1 MPAGRTNIWWH
12 RKTQKEGA
20 NDGMDIPTGELRELS
35 LFSGYGGYSL
45 ALRLAG
51 FNIRTVCYVEHD
63 RYAQLVLQ
71 QRFKDEP
78 PTLDPAPI
86 WDDINS
92 FDPEPWRGYVDIVSA
107 GFPCQPHSQ
116 AGARRIAK
124 GLHDDRDLWPQTR
137 ECLRVVRPRYAVLE
151 NVPGILFS
159 GNGGR
164 QPYGVQVLGELS
176 ALGFS
181 QIEWGI
187 YSASDAGASHL
198 RRRWFVLA
206 HADADPQEREG
217 VIEGMGGTT

>member
-1 MPAGRTNIWWH
+1 MPAGRTNIWWL
-12 RKTQKEGA
+12 RKTQREGV

-107 GFPCQPHSQ
+107 GFPCQPHSH
-116 AGARRIAK
+116 AGSRLGESDPRN
-124 GLHDDRDLWPQTR
+124 LWPETR
-137 ECLRVVRPRYAVLE
+137 DVIRLVGPEWVVLE
-151 NVPGILFS
+151 NVPGIVS
-159 GNGGR
+159 GNGGE
-164 QPYGVQVLGELS
+164 QPYGISVLGELS
-176 ALGFS
+176 ELGFDAR
-181 QIEWGI
+181 WGI
-187 YSASDAGASHL
+187 HSAADAGAPHL
-198 RRRWFVLA
+198 RKRWWVLA
-206 HADADPQEREG
+206 HATPR
-217 VIEGMGGTT
+217 